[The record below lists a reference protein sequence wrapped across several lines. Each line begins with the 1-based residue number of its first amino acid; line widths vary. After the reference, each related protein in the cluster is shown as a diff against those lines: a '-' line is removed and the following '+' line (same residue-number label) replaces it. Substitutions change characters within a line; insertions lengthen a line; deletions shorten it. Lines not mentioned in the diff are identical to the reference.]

1 MSLNLFVFF
10 YSKTVQP
17 LSRKRPWLGAQL
29 EKVPQLYC
37 PHGFNQARSSNWW
50 TYLALLQEDI
60 EEQEEGH
67 PLWNQGQCQGWNVGL
82 KGSPF
87 LQRDHSIHSPMVP
100 KVSTQV
106 KKSVDSW
113 ITWFGVVFM
122 ADFHWSRSGST
133 CKCRE
138 RRWQTGQT
146 FAGKFASIPSS
157 RTGRSSRSV
166 AQESKWK
173 LTRVNSLGWSTGEVK
188 PGSPTTGSLA
198 GLSVAME
205 PMDSLKSLLVGMR
218 LH

>member
-1 MSLNLFVFF
+1 MDLPGIA
-10 YSKTVQP
+10 TT
-17 LSRKRPWLGAQL
+17 RHR
-29 EKVPQLYC
+29 
-37 PHGFNQARSSNWW
+37 R
-50 TYLALLQEDI
+50 TRRR
-60 EEQEEGH
+60 

-106 KKSVDSW
+106 KQSFDSW
-113 ITWFGVVFM
+113 ITWFGVVFV

-146 FAGKFASIPSS
+146 IAGKFVSIPSS
-157 RTGRSSRSV
+157 RTGRSSRPV

-173 LTRVNSLGWSTGEVK
+173 LTRVNSLGWSTARWSPEVRR
-188 PGSPTTGSLA
+188 L
-198 GLSVAME
+198 GLWRGWAWQWSQWIPWSRCSSGCGYINFADPEMDPSRNHHLLRRLEGLQQSEVFKSRSV
-205 PMDSLKSLLVGMR
+205 K
-218 LH
+218 